1 MFRKIITLLVQL
13 IIILNSSAQ
22 KPNTMNNLKAFGYAP
37 VNGIKMYYELYGEGE
52 MPLVLIHGG
61 GSTIES
67 TFGSILPM
75 LAEYHSIIAVEL
87 QAHGRTYD
95 RDAPETFEQDADDVA
110 ALLKYLKANKADI
123 LGFSNGGTTALQ
135 IGIRHPEV
143 VNKLIV
149 VSGAY
154 RRDGFINHFFDGFD
168 HATLDNMPES
178 LRAAFLKV
186 HPDSGALLNMF
197 HKDVARMKAFTDIA
211 DERIQSIKAPTFVVI
226 NDLDVVTAAHAAQ
239 MMHAIANARLMI
251 LPGHHGSSIGAAESS
266 PDEQTGKEAAFTAA
280 LVDDFLADK
289 MVR

>member
-1 MFRKIITLLVQL
+1 MFRKIIGILFLLIV
-13 IIILNSSAQ
+13 ILNVSAQ
-22 KPNTMNNLKAFGYAP
+22 KANTMNNLKAFGYAP
-37 VNGIKMYYELYGEGE
+37 INGIKMYYELYGEGE

-61 GSTIES
+61 GSTIAS

-75 LAEYHSIIAVEL
+75 LTEHHSILALEL
-87 QAHGRTYD
+87 QAHGHTYD
-95 RDAPETFEQDADDVA
+95 RNAPETFEQDADDVA
-110 ALLKYLKANKADI
+110 ALLKYLQVNKADI

-154 RRDGFINHFFDGFD
+154 RRDGFIDHFFDGFD
-168 HATLDNMPES
+168 HATLDNMPGS

-186 HPDSGALLNMF
+186 HPDSAALLNMF

-211 DERIQSIKAPTFVVI
+211 DESIQSIKAPTFVVI

-239 MMHAIANARLMI
+239 MMHTIPNARLMI
-251 LPGHHGSSIGAAESS
+251 LPGRHGSSIGAAESS
-266 PDEQTGKEAAFTAA
+266 SDGQSSKEAAFTAA
-280 LVDDFLADK
+280 MVDEFLADK

>member
-1 MFRKIITLLVQL
+1 MFRKIIPLLFQL
-13 IIILNSSAQ
+13 FIFLNVGAQ
-22 KPNTMNNLKAFGYAP
+22 KTNTMNNLKAFGYAP
-37 VNGIKMYYELYGEGE
+37 VNGITMYYELYGDGE

-67 TFGSILPM
+67 TFGNILPM
-75 LAEYHSIIAVEL
+75 LAERHPVIAVEL

-95 RDAPETFEQDADDVA
+95 RNAPETFEQDADDVA
-110 ALLKYLKANKADI
+110 ALLKYLKVNKADI
-123 LGFSNGGTTALQ
+123 FGFSNGGTTTLQ

-154 RRDGFINHFFDGFD
+154 RRDGFIDHFFDGFD

-178 LRAAFLKV
+178 LKAAFLKV

-211 DERIQSIKAPTFVVI
+211 DESIHSIKAPTFVVI

-239 MMHAIANARLMI
+239 MMHTLANARLMI
-251 LPGHHGSSIGAAESS
+251 LPGRHGSSIGAAESS
-266 PDEQTGKEAAFTAA
+266 SDGQTNKEAAFTAA
-280 LVDDFLADK
+280 LVDEFLADGLAK
-289 MVR
+289 

>member
-1 MFRKIITLLVQL
+1 MFRKIITILFQL
-13 IIILNSSAQ
+13 IIILNVSAQ
-22 KPNTMNNLKAFGYAP
+22 KANTMNNPKAFGYAP
-37 VNGIKMYYELYGEGE
+37 VNGITMYYELYGEGE

-61 GSTIES
+61 GSTIGS
-67 TFGSILPM
+67 TFGNILPM
-75 LAEYHSIIAVEL
+75 LAEHHSVIAVEL
-87 QAHGRTYD
+87 QAHGRSYD
-95 RDAPETFEQDADDVA
+95 RNAPETFEQDADDVA
-110 ALLKYLKANKADI
+110 ALLKYLQVNKADI

-154 RRDGFINHFFDGFD
+154 RRDGFIDHFFDGFD
-168 HATLDNMPES
+168 HATLDNMPGS

-186 HPDSGALLNMF
+186 HPDSAALLNMF

-239 MMHAIANARLMI
+239 MMHTIPNARLMI
-251 LPGHHGSSIGAAESS
+251 LPGRHGSSIGAVESS
-266 PDEQTGKEAAFTAA
+266 PDGQTGKEAAFTAA
-280 LVDDFLADK
+280 LVDEFLADK
-289 MVR
+289 LFP